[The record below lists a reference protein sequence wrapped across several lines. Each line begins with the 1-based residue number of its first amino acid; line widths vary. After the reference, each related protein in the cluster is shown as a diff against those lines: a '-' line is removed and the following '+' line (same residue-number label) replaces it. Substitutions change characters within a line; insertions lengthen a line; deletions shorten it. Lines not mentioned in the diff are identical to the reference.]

1 MEIGHGRYDT
11 GSERAAR
18 RHVRRRLG
26 RDGFAAA
33 RAVALVQVDARRHRF
48 DGRQIDVVV
57 SGDVGLIGRRQASSA
72 IAALGIDLPDMVG
85 FWAQR
90 TGHARP
96 ALAALAARLGTIG
109 LLAFRGRH
117 RRVRRRLGRDSE
129 PGFERGHPGGQ
140 GGVLLAEHADLLGLR
155 QHQRDQLGLVQSVQR
170 ISVHSE
176 LGAARINAINSPE
189 SVGRTL
195 KPHRKG
201 VSNYFFARFT
211 QISGRSILPA

>member
-1 MEIGHGRYDT
+1 M
-11 GSERAAR
+11 
-18 RHVRRRLG
+18 
-26 RDGFAAA
+26 
-33 RAVALVQVDARRHRF
+33 
-48 DGRQIDVVV
+48 VV

-155 QHQRDQLGLVQSVQR
+155 QHQRDQLGLVQSV
-170 ISVHSE
+170 
-176 LGAARINAINSPE
+176 LGNLERDPGRVLHTYAHMVTARMMAIAATI
-189 SVGRTL
+189 G
-195 KPHRKG
+195 
-201 VSNYFFARFT
+201 
-211 QISGRSILPA
+211 SGSLEILPR